1 MLGGDGFFGAPR
13 KAATGEVPD
22 GNTSDRLRGGTV
34 KMFMDPVF
42 PSPAQII
49 HHPHGDEERVGETY
63 YTQEEANG
71 LVLEAHRRGLQVAIH
86 CLGSWSIEQAL
97 EAFENAQREHPVAEP
112 RFRIEHFSSPT
123 MAQIRQ
129 ARSLGVVANI
139 QPPFLYRSGEMSLE
153 RAAAA
158 GGDAPVFPV
167 KTMIDQGVTV
177 SASSD
182 SPCAMVEPLTGL
194 YALVTRR
201 TRRDRVTVEADEAL
215 TPLEA
220 LKLYTKN
227 AAYAMSREGEVGTL
241 EKGKRADMVVLSHDI
256 TSVDPEFIREMTVDQ
271 TYVDGELVY
280 ER

>member
-1 MLGGDGFFGAPR
+1 
-13 KAATGEVPD
+13 
-22 GNTSDRLRGGTV
+22 
-34 KMFMDPVF
+34 
-42 PSPAQII
+42 
-49 HHPHGDEERVGETY
+49 
-63 YTQEEANG
+63 
-71 LVLEAHRRGLQVAIH
+71 
-86 CLGSWSIEQAL
+86 
-97 EAFENAQREHPVAEP
+97 
-112 RFRIEHFSSPT
+112 
-123 MAQIRQ
+123 
-129 ARSLGVVANI
+129 
-139 QPPFLYRSGEMSLE
+139 MSLE